1 MIDFIGNVIKLITE
15 NTFTK
20 GCALGLIYVGL
31 LWLVVE
37 IIRLYFYLKRRSQ
50 FISVSSGDDGNF
62 LLSYKAIRSHL
73 KLLISRDF
81 KQVTLDKILI
91 ARKGG
96 NYAMTLVVQIGG
108 SMDLKALGDS
118 IHAAVKHT
126 LEKVVGLPGVFTQID
141 VVISNLRTD
150 RNASAGV
157 ASPVS
162 PAPVEKPLE
171 DKPAAEPETPVID
184 FKKEPEEAPAQAPAE
199 EFSSSL
205 ADEIQLKAPS
215 DDDEPAPLAP
225 ASSDI

>member
-1 MIDFIGNVIKLITE
+1 MFEFIGNVIKLVTE

-31 LWLVVE
+31 LWLIVE
-37 IIRLYFYLKRRSQ
+37 IVRLCLYLKRKNQ
-50 FISVSSGDDGNF
+50 FISVSSGEDGNF
-62 LLSYKAIRSHL
+62 LLSYKAIRNHL

-81 KQVTLDKILI
+81 KQVTLDKIHIVRNGENYTMKLI
-91 ARKGG
+91 
-96 NYAMTLVVQIGG
+96 VQIGG

-157 ASPVS
+157 ATPVAS
-162 PAPVEKPLE
+162 APAEKPQE
-171 DKPAAEPETPVID
+171 GEPAAETPAIN
-184 FKKEPEEAPAQAPAE
+184 FKKEPEEAPAQAPSQ
-199 EFSSSL
+199 EFSGML

-225 ASSDI
+225 ASTDI